1 MIVGTGLPDA
11 TRRSWSP
18 SPVRPGICMSVIKQA
33 ARFRLSDARN
43 SSADAKASA
52 AKPSDFMSACI
63 ASRTD
68 SSSSPIEM
76 SASFNILL
84 PAQAQDRR
92 VALPTSTVWDPAR
105 RGATILWGQLT
116 SVFLPPARVL
126 GCEYKPS
133 SPIGRPACSLG
144 QYSAFQR
151 NGNLISIGRLPAP
164 RPNAGLTEPLPPRR
178 GSFYPAHLQSSERY
192 GPPRRSPPSQRMS
205 FFAETA
211 LNLGFTG
218 LQASQ

>member
-68 SSSSPIEM
+68 SSSSTIEM
-76 SASFNILL
+76 SASFDILL
-84 PAQAQDRR
+84 PAQAQDRP

-126 GCEYKPS
+126 GHECKPS
-133 SPIGRPACSLG
+133 SPNGRPAYSLG

-151 NGNLISIGRLPAP
+151 NGKLISIGRLPAP
-164 RPNAGLTEPLPPRR
+164 PAQTPASLSPSLCGGAPFTRLICKVRNDTARRAVAGRLNECGVSAKLP
-178 GSFYPAHLQSSERY
+178 
-192 GPPRRSPPSQRMS
+192 
-205 FFAETA
+205 
-211 LNLGFTG
+211 
-218 LQASQ
+218 